1 MQKPGTFSIIST
13 ILVLLFILFAV
24 VHWNKSLAQA
34 EQRVQEHARIVANS
48 TWNLNLDATTEY
60 LKTVAIHYDY
70 KSIIIDDT
78 KDQVFTSVN
87 RPVQSRI
94 DSFLIALHLIPE
106 TPLLAPIVYKN
117 HEIGHVHVIWRNK
130 SIYTY
135 FYSFLLTT
143 LLLSTIYLYLHLLQ
157 SNRNLEKKVQKRTR
171 TLQESEQK
179 FRAIFDNHFQ
189 LTGLVSPK
197 GILKSANPSFL
208 KLMECQEED
217 IIGMPL
223 IDCPLWSKDSP
234 LHEEVKQAVLEAG
247 NGTFIRRELHFKN
260 SKGNQQVID
269 FSLKPVFDENNELIY
284 IVPEGRDITAL
295 KQVQKEK
302 IRQKQFTD
310 ALIESLPGIFYVC
323 NEDLQLIKW
332 NRSVERLSGYSS
344 EELKHKSLFSW
355 FAEED
360 QDLIVSR
367 LIDRQQNIPAPP
379 LELTTLTK
387 DGSRPVYLFSSS
399 MIEIDGSK
407 YLIGTGLD
415 ISDHKKMETELRQAQ
430 KMEAIGT
437 LAGGI
442 AHDFNNILS
451 AIIGYTELSQ
461 LEMDQDSRISGFLAG
476 THQAALRARDLVQQI
491 LAFSRKQDNS
501 DLLPLQIA
509 PLIDEALQ
517 LVRSSIPATIN
528 INTDIGAQD
537 TEILADPTQ
546 IHQVIVNLCTN
557 GYQAIGENTGTLEV
571 SLHKVTVDE
580 QNQVPGA
587 SLPKDNYVRI
597 RVGDSGTGMNKETIQ
612 RIFEPY
618 FTTKETGK
626 GTGLGLAL
634 VNSIVQEHKGAITV
648 DSTPGKGSLFSVY
661 LPIITKKAKEKIE
674 LLQQPNPTVSKGHHI
689 VCVDDEPYILNIL
702 SDFFHELGCRTTS
715 FESGAEALKF
725 ICTTAEPVDLVITDM
740 TMPNMSGLEL
750 GRKIFSRRP
759 RLPVILCTGY
769 SRTINR
775 EQALEEGFCRYIE
788 KPVILA
794 ELASDMQEVLA
805 EKKLKLDK

>member
-1 MQKPGTFSIIST
+1 MQKPGTFSIISA

-24 VHWNKSLAQA
+24 MHWSKSLAQA
-34 EQRVQEHARIVANS
+34 ELRVYEHARVVANS

-60 LKTVAIHYDY
+60 LKTVAIHYNY
-70 KSIIIDDT
+70 KNIIIDDIN
-78 KDQVFTSVN
+78 DHIFTSVN
-87 RPVQSRI
+87 MPVQSRI
-94 DSFLIALHLIPE
+94 DSLLIALHIIPE
-106 TPLLAPIVYKN
+106 TPLRAPIVYKN

-157 SNRNLEKKVQKRTR
+157 SNKNLEQKVQNRTR

-179 FRAIFDNHFQ
+179 FRAIFDNHYQ

-208 KLMECQEED
+208 ELMGCEEED
-217 IIGMPL
+217 IIDIPL
-223 IDCPLWSKDSP
+223 SDCPLWPHGHP
-234 LHEEVKQAVLEAG
+234 LHEEVKQAVHEARS
-247 NGTFIRRELHFKN
+247 GTFVRKELHFKN
-260 SKGNQQVID
+260 SEGNPQVID
-269 FSLKPVFDENNELIY
+269 FSLKPVFNENNELIY
-284 IVPEGRDITAL
+284 IVPEGRNITIL
-295 KQVQKEK
+295 KQAQKENIK
-302 IRQKQFTD
+302 QRQFTD
-310 ALIESLPGIFYVC
+310 ALIESLPGVFYVC
-323 NEDLQLIKW
+323 NEDLQLIRW
-332 NRSVERLSGYSS
+332 NRSVEVLSGYNQ

-355 FAEED
+355 FTEKD
-360 QDLIVSR
+360 QDLIVNR
-367 LIDRQQNIPAPP
+367 LVDRQQNIPATP
-379 LELTTLTK
+379 LELATLTK
-387 DGSRPVYLFSSS
+387 DGSRPVYLYSSS
-399 MIEIDGSK
+399 IVEIDGSK

-461 LEMDQDSRISGFLAG
+461 LEMGQNSRISGFLAG
-476 THQAALRARDLVQQI
+476 TLQSALRARDLVQQI
-491 LAFSRKQDNS
+491 LTFSRKQDNS

-509 PLIDEALQ
+509 PLIDEAL
-517 LVRSSIPATIN
+517 LLIRSSIPATIN

-537 TEILADPTQ
+537 TVILADPTQ

-557 GYQAIGENTGTLEV
+557 GYQAIGENTGTLKV
-571 SLHKVTVDE
+571 SLQEVTVDE
-580 QNQVPGA
+580 HNPIPGV
-587 SLPKDNYVRI
+587 SLPKDKYVRI
-597 RVGDSGTGMNKETIQ
+597 RVGDSGTGMDKETIQ

-648 DSTPGKGSLFSVY
+648 DSSPGKGTLFTVY
-661 LPIITKKAKEKIE
+661 LPIITKKYKEKIE
-674 LLQQPNPTVSKGHHI
+674 LLQQPNPAVNTGHHI
-689 VCVDDEPYILNIL
+689 VCVDDEPYILSIL
-702 SDFFHELGCRTTS
+702 SDFFREQGYRTTS
-715 FESGAEALKF
+715 FNSGAEALEF
-725 ICTTAEPVDLVITDM
+725 ICTTAEPIDLVITDM
-740 TMPNMSGLEL
+740 TMPKMSGLEL
-750 GRKIFSRRP
+750 GRKILSRRP
-759 RLPVILCTGY
+759 QLPVILCTGY

-775 EQALEEGFCRYIE
+775 EQALKEGFCRYIE

-794 ELASDMQEVLA
+794 DLASDIQEVLA
-805 EKKLKLDK
+805 EIKAETG